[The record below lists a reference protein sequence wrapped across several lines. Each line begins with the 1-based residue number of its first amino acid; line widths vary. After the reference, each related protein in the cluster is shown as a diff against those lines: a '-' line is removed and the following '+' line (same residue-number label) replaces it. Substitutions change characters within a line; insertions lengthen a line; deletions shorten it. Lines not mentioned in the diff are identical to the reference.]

1 MSCVLDQTDKKI
13 LTLLQQDASVSNLE
27 LSKAIGLSPSAC
39 LTRTKS
45 LKEEGYIKQY
55 TAILDEARVGMQVVA
70 FVMINLSPISRETIE
85 AFLAKIYQLPNV
97 LECYTLAGGNDYL
110 LKVVAPNV
118 QAYRDYVVDRIMSIP
133 NVSSMETNLVITTD
147 KRNLAIPIE

>member
-55 TAILDEARVGMQVVA
+55 TAILDEARKQLKRFWPKFISCRMCSNA
-70 FVMINLSPISRETIE
+70 ILWPAEMIT
-85 AFLAKIYQLPNV
+85 
-97 LECYTLAGGNDYL
+97 C
-110 LKVVAPNV
+110 
-118 QAYRDYVVDRIMSIP
+118 
-133 NVSSMETNLVITTD
+133 
-147 KRNLAIPIE
+147 

>member
-1 MSCVLDQTDKKI
+1 MNFVLDQTDKKI
-13 LTLLQQDASVSNLE
+13 LTLLQQDASISNLE

-55 TAILDEARVGMQVVA
+55 TAILDENKVGMQVVA
-70 FVMINLSPISRETIE
+70 FVMVDLSPISRETIE
-85 AFLAKIYQLPNV
+85 GFLSQIHQLPNV

-147 KRNLAIPIE
+147 KRNLAIPID